1 MSDNNT
7 PSTVEQSN
15 IHPVQ
20 ITDELKTCFIN
31 YAMSVIVDRALPN
44 VYDGLKPVQRRSI
57 YGMYEQKIFY
67 GTKTVKSAKVVG
79 DVMGR
84 FHPHGDSAI
93 YETIVRMAQPFSLRY
108 PLVHGNGNFG
118 NIDGDGAAAM
128 RYTEISMSKICAEMV
143 ADIEKETVDTV
154 LNYDGSETMPV
165 VLPNKF
171 PNLLVN
177 GATGIAV
184 GMATNI
190 PTHNLTETINATIA
204 TIQNPEI
211 TISELMQYIPAP
223 DFPTGGIIYG
233 QEGIRRG

>member
-79 DVMGR
+79 DEWVD
-84 FHPHGDSAI
+84 F
-93 YETIVRMAQPFSLRY
+93 TRMVTLLFMKLLFVWHSLFLY
-108 PLVHGNGNFG
+108 V
-118 NIDGDGAAAM
+118 
-128 RYTEISMSKICAEMV
+128 
-143 ADIEKETVDTV
+143 
-154 LNYDGSETMPV
+154 
-165 VLPNKF
+165 
-171 PNLLVN
+171 
-177 GATGIAV
+177 
-184 GMATNI
+184 
-190 PTHNLTETINATIA
+190 TH
-204 TIQNPEI
+204 
-211 TISELMQYIPAP
+211 
-223 DFPTGGIIYG
+223 
-233 QEGIRRG
+233 

>member
-118 NIDGDGAAAM
+118 D
-128 RYTEISMSKICAEMV
+128 RKS
-143 ADIEKETVDTV
+143 
-154 LNYDGSETMPV
+154 V
-165 VLPNKF
+165 V
-171 PNLLVN
+171 
-177 GATGIAV
+177 
-184 GMATNI
+184 
-190 PTHNLTETINATIA
+190 
-204 TIQNPEI
+204 
-211 TISELMQYIPAP
+211 
-223 DFPTGGIIYG
+223 
-233 QEGIRRG
+233 